1 MGSTETSDVGVGGL
15 ASPADSLESSNIAVN
30 VFVAV
35 RRVIEQVSPVTLA
48 VAATAFI
55 SAGTFV
61 FFDAVRT
68 SSESSSR
75 LELIAKSFAADL
87 SAVEFESVSKA
98 LERGAS
104 FYGPGLQASL
114 RAANGHIVASTQTSD
129 TDLPAFHSVAAI
141 DYRSP
146 ANQGDG
152 TIPGTLWVGFD
163 HGAVFNGVWQRGI
176 GVLALA
182 FGMTGLAFRRRA
194 QNPASG
200 KPRHD
205 PFQDLIASIPF
216 GVACWSPSG
225 ELVVCNEHYN
235 LTLSPDGTN
244 VPPALSYHA
253 AVRELSQGGYMR
265 LVSNDD
271 KTRLLELHREDGS
284 CLLIDERP
292 MAEGGFVTFLTDV
305 TERKRTDVLLN
316 SIREEQRLLARRYHE
331 EKIKAEA
338 ASRSKTSFLAHLS
351 HDIRTPLNHIIGF
364 ADLMRHQTYGPIGD
378 PRYLDYVEAI
388 KGSGE
393 RLLGSFAT
401 ILDLAELDGGQRAL
415 REEPVDIDELI
426 VATTHRFSSQA
437 ARAGLALSIGVQS
450 KATVIADKFC
460 LERMLGNIVENA
472 IRFTPSGGKV
482 MLAAFAATD
491 GVVLEISDTGIGM
504 TEEQLASLSQPF
516 VLGDAAFTREH
527 GGTGLGI
534 AIARAIA
541 ELSGGRLAI
550 DSSSAMG
557 TTVAISLPLRNTRQ
571 QEATQAA

>member
-1 MGSTETSDVGVGGL
+1 MRSTETSDVG
-15 ASPADSLESSNIAVN
+15 ARAFMRPADSLESSNIAIN
-30 VFVAV
+30 IAAAA
-35 RRVIEQVSPVTLA
+35 RRIIELVSPVTLA
-48 VAATAFI
+48 VAVTAFL

-61 FFDAVRT
+61 FFDVVRT
-68 SSESSSR
+68 SHESSER
-75 LELIAKSFAADL
+75 LELIARSFAADL
-87 SAVEFESVSKA
+87 SGLETESMTEA

-114 RAANGHIVASTQTSD
+114 HASNGNIVASTRMSDNETS
-129 TDLPAFHSVAAI
+129 AFHSLGNV
-141 DYRSP
+141 DYRGFASK
-146 ANQGDG
+146 AGAG
-152 TIPGTLWVGFD
+152 THGTLWVALDRNVALG
-163 HGAVFNGVWQRGI
+163 GVWQRAI
-176 GVLALA
+176 AVLALA
-182 FGMTGLAFRRRA
+182 FGMVALAFRRRA
-194 QNPASG
+194 PTRAPEMAQ
-200 KPRHD
+200 RDH
-205 PFQDLIASIPF
+205 FQDLIATIPF

-225 ELVVCNEHYN
+225 DLVVCNEHYN
-235 LTLSPDGTN
+235 L
-244 VPPALSYHA
+244 ALSRDGDHAPTNISYHS
-253 AVRELSQGGYMR
+253 AVRELAHGGYMR
-265 LVSNDD
+265 LVSEDD
-271 KTRLLELHREDGS
+271 QTKLLELHREDGS

-292 MAEGGFVTFLTDV
+292 LAEGGFVTFVTDV

-378 PRYLDYVEAI
+378 ARYLDYIEAI

-393 RLLGSFAT
+393 RLLSSFAT
-401 ILDLAELDGGQRAL
+401 ILDLAELDSGERAL
-415 REEPVDIDELI
+415 REERVDIDELI
-426 VATTHRFSSQA
+426 VATTKRFSSQA
-437 ARAGLALSIGVQS
+437 ARAGVALSIGAPCD
-450 KATVIADKFC
+450 ATVVADRFC

-472 IRFTPSGGKV
+472 IRFTPSGEKIV
-482 MLAAFAATD
+482 LAAFAATD

-504 TEEQLASLSQPF
+504 SEEQLANLSQPF

-557 TTVAISLPLRNTRQ
+557 TTVAISLPLRMAEQRT
-571 QEATQAA
+571 ATQAA

>member
-1 MGSTETSDVGVGGL
+1 MRATETSDVGAEGFVR
-15 ASPADSLESSNIAVN
+15 PADTVERSNIVVD

-35 RRVIEQVSPVTLA
+35 RRLVEQISPVTLA
-48 VAATAFI
+48 VATTAFL
-55 SAGTFV
+55 SAGIFV
-61 FFDAVRT
+61 SFDVVRT
-68 SSESSSR
+68 SGENSVR
-75 LELIAKSFAADL
+75 LDLIAKSFAADL
-87 SAVEFESVSKA
+87 SKLETRSAVEALQRGVS
-98 LERGAS
+98 L
-104 FYGPGLQASL
+104 YGPGLQASL
-114 RAANGHIVASTQTSD
+114 RAFNGNIVASTRMSD
-129 TDLPAFHSVAAI
+129 TQIPAFHSVADV
-141 DYRSP
+141 DYRGF
-146 ANQGDG
+146 AGKAGAG
-152 TIPGTLWVGFD
+152 THGTLWVTLD
-163 HGAVFNGVWQRGI
+163 HNVAFGGVWQRGI
-176 GVLALA
+176 AVFALA
-182 FGMTGLAFRRRA
+182 FGMVGVTFRRRA
-194 QNPASG
+194 PTPA
-200 KPRHD
+200 PETARRDH
-205 PFQDLIASIPF
+205 FQDLITTIPF

-225 ELVVCNEHYN
+225 DLVVCNEHYN
-235 LTLSPDGTN
+235 L
-244 VPPALSYHA
+244 ALSRDGSDAPTTMSYHS
-253 AVRELSQGGYMR
+253 AVRELTHGGYMR
-265 LVSNDD
+265 LVSEDD

-292 MAEGGFVTFLTDV
+292 LAEGGFVTFVTDV

-364 ADLMRHQTYGPIGD
+364 AELMRHQTYGPIGD
-378 PRYLDYVEAI
+378 ARYLEYVEAI

-401 ILDLAELDGGQRAL
+401 ILDLAELDSGQRAL
-415 REEPVDIDELI
+415 REEQVDIDDLI
-426 VATTHRFSSQA
+426 VATTQRFASQA
-437 ARAGLALSIGVQS
+437 ARAGLALSI
-450 KATVIADKFC
+450 ATQCDTTVVADKFC

-482 MLAAFAATD
+482 MLAAFAASD

-504 TEEQLASLSQPF
+504 TEEQLANLSQPF

-557 TTVAISLPLRNTRQ
+557 TTVAISLPLRTAREKAVTR
-571 QEATQAA
+571 AA